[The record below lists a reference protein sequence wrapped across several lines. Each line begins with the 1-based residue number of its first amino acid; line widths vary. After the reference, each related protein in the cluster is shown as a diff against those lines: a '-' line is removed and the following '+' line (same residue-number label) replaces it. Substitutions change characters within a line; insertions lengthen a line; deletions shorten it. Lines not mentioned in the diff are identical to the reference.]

1 MLPSISRAEAGIQ
14 TDDHQQRADHFAQ
27 EHAIGE
33 KGRQPHAGQHAADTV
48 DAMQQFVDAM
58 QQHQYADRE
67 PENEFACIVCHL
79 RASQLRRRESAALT
93 PM

>member
-1 MLPSISRAEAGIQ
+1 MREVVIVEAVRTAVGK
-14 TDDHQQRADHFAQ
+14 RN
-27 EHAIGE
+27 G
-33 KGRQPHAGQHAADTV
+33 GLAGQHAADAV
-48 DAMQQFVDAM
+48 HAMQQLVDAM